1 MLVEGALLT
10 PAREKIS
17 STPIQELLYDL
28 REGILTPV
36 QVLEAFQAKALHVD
50 KEINAVCDFIE
61 SARAWAVELE
71 TVPESERKSLYGLPV
86 SVKVR
91 GHYLVLLCIMTDPR
105 NVSTWLV
112 MTAPLV

>member
-1 MLVEGALLT
+1 MVKGNLLT
-10 PAREKIS
+10 SARDDIS
-17 STPIQELLYDL
+17 SKSVHELLYHL
-28 REGILTPV
+28 RTGTFKPLE
-36 QVLEAFQAKALHVD
+36 VLEAFQAKTLHVD

-91 GHYLVLLCIMTDPR
+91 GHYLVLLCIMTNPR